1 MNLPI
6 IKSPISLSSKE
17 FFEYI
22 WEKSFQDNKNKIKA
36 NNTFFKPYILELDNE
51 VIIYADIPEVLEEDI
66 TISYEH
72 FFLIISI
79 KNLNITNN
87 DFNIT
92 STKASCE
99 VRRIFYIPYIDID
112 TLSLNVENGEL
123 ALSIKKCI

>member
-6 IKSPISLSSKE
+6 IKSPISLNSKE

-22 WEKSFQDNKNKIKA
+22 WKKTFLDNKNIIKT
-36 NNTFFKPYILELDNE
+36 NNSFFKPCILELDNE
-51 VIIYADIPEVLEEDI
+51 IIIYADIPEVSEENI

-79 KNLNITNN
+79 KNLNITNTAL
-87 DFNIT
+87 NIT
-92 STKASCE
+92 STKASSE
-99 VRRIFYIPYIDID
+99 VRRIFYIPNIDID
-112 TLSLNVENGEL
+112 TLSLNVEDGEL